1 LAGERKVREH
11 DPVNPAAGVLI
22 GSDQPE
28 RQRAVDKGKIQHSVD
43 AAIEA
48 AALRIGRINFSTHV
62 NVVQIRLIGDQLD
75 GSTHGSGPVERA
87 LRPSQNL
94 NSVQIIK
101 IGVDDDMPI
110 LRSRRR
116 GHRDIIQVEAYR
128 GDRGTG
134 GGEAADRIFGLPRAG
149 GREGNAGNLPGGVR
163 SIGNALC
170 LELRTRDRGHADWRI
185 LQPLVALLGGHHNL
199 CQLIARA
206 ESSIRAAVGCV

>member
-1 LAGERKVREH
+1 MRLGPGGIVEVIQPALIDGLIEAAGRDGELVVGLVAQASAASFHVFVVDIVEILCNRSGEYVPACAACEAAALRLRIGGERKVREH

-116 GHRDIIQVEAYR
+116 GHRDII
-128 GDRGTG
+128 
-134 GGEAADRIFGLPRAG
+134 
-149 GREGNAGNLPGGVR
+149 
-163 SIGNALC
+163 
-170 LELRTRDRGHADWRI
+170 
-185 LQPLVALLGGHHNL
+185 
-199 CQLIARA
+199 
-206 ESSIRAAVGCV
+206 